1 MNYGRNMLQARLFRN
16 LDKPGLKEGFKT
28 RVLLTLQQT
37 LILNSFVL
45 QEPVSEHIMQHKF
58 FYTLNYFNE
67 ENFYQ
72 PPVPLCM

>member
-1 MNYGRNMLQARLFRN
+1 MNCGRNMLQARLFRN
-16 LDKPGLKEGFKT
+16 LDKPGFKT

-45 QEPVSEHIMQHKF
+45 QESVSEHIMQHKF

-67 ENFYQ
+67 ENYYQ